1 MRYEEYFLYLFD
13 FLGKTQTKRI
23 KEIPRQSEELSSKSF
38 VNSEQHLQRASD
50 QIQFPES
57 ENHPNILLNS
67 LTLQQKLLFQQ
78 KFNFLN
84 KKQQRFV
91 FDKLLSSPPA
101 IQAGFILDNNSVINQ
116 I

>member
-50 QIQFPES
+50 QIQFLES

-101 IQAGFILDNNSVINQ
+101 IQAGFI
-116 I
+116 